1 MHRDPISTGFAG
13 TVPVLWVLN
22 IVAARKRVGDAKC
35 PGFQEII
42 KILSPT
48 RKETCSEACQIRARF
63 KKYGDA
69 SCHQIFFPASQGA

>member
-42 KILSPT
+42 KIHEIAENARNILTSP
-48 RKETCSEACQIRARF
+48 
-63 KKYGDA
+63 G
-69 SCHQIFFPASQGA
+69 